1 LNFPESRVSYTLMLD
16 DLTLLQW
23 FVSGDATLEANGNLR
38 IQPTNKLR
46 QLFSRRGALVGTA
59 YDAAL
64 PPQIV
69 VQRDT
74 DYTAVLH
81 QVLLDHHYVPV
92 GQAVNSLGITYK
104 YHPVPDGYQIHYTP
118 ARDLWKTWWRLPYQH
133 AHKHLQLE
141 LFALTQDKWYPI
153 RDITLN
159 RGTLYVETLRG
170 ETIHGGD
177 DLMVWLQK
185 DSDDEAEKT
194 QFWAASPPL
203 GSVPDQPN
211 AADTT
216 APVMKPQPTPTPARS
231 QPRVLKPVPS
241 PTAQSAQPLVK
252 SAATVD
258 ASLNAV
264 VRAAHNRLYIRT
276 SLGTVVVEGDN
287 LKAYGKVPSYS
298 KS

>member
-1 LNFPESRVSYTLMLD
+1 MLD

-23 FVSGDATLEANGNLR
+23 FVSGDATLEANSNLR
-38 IQPTNKLR
+38 IQPTNNLR
-46 QLFSRRGALVGTA
+46 QLFSRRGALVATA

-64 PPQIV
+64 PSQIV

-81 QVLLDHHYVPV
+81 QTLLDHHYVPV
-92 GQAVNSLGITYK
+92 GQTANSLGITYT

-133 AHKHLQLE
+133 AHKHLQLD
-141 LFALTQDKWYPI
+141 LFAFTHDKWYPI

-159 RGTLYVETLRG
+159 RSTLYVETLRG
-170 ETIHGGD
+170 ETIYGGD

-185 DSDDEAEKT
+185 EPDDEAEKT

-203 GSVPDQPN
+203 GSLLDQPK
-211 AADTT
+211 AVDDT
-216 APVMKPQPTPTPARS
+216 AQAMKPQPASTSARS

-241 PTAQSAQPLVK
+241 PTAQPAQPLVK
-252 SAATVD
+252 SPATVD

-276 SLGTVVVEGDN
+276 PLGTVIVEGDN
-287 LKAYGKVPSYS
+287 LKAYGKVPSYN